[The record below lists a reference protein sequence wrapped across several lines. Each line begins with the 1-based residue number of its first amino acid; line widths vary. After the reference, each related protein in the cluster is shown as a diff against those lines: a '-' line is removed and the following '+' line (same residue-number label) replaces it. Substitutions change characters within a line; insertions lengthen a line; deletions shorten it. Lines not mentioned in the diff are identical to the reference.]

1 MTMIFIL
8 GGFRKGVVITFN
20 NHVSQLTNYSESEC
34 AYYGGKIEWAWHLIQ
49 CYRPKSGRYLRA
61 QLLYADTSIET
72 TLAVY
77 ELMVYGY

>member
-1 MTMIFIL
+1 MATIFIL
-8 GGFRKGVVITFN
+8 DGFSRGMTITVHN
-20 NHVSQLTNYSESEC
+20 DVSQLTNYTESEC
-34 AYYGGKIEWAWHLIQ
+34 VYYGGKIEWAWHVIQ
-49 CYRPKSGRYLRA
+49 CYRPKCGRYLRA